1 MTRRPFRARKRPC
14 RTTSSQRFTAFFA
27 EHEDRAGSAAE
38 RVRYLMVDEYQ
49 NTHWNKLLPRYAP
62 LEKT

>member
-1 MTRRPFRARKRPC
+1 M
-14 RTTSSQRFTAFFA
+14 FA
-27 EHEDRAGSAAE
+27 EHEDRVGSAAE